1 MSIYRNINTQPIVLA
16 SDHAGF
22 KLKELI
28 KKYLIK
34 KRKKILDLGTKNINS
49 VDYSDFAH
57 LLAKK
62 IKDKQFGI
70 LICGSGTGMSMAANR
85 HKNIRAALCYNIK
98 STNQHSQPLP
108 QPQTQAA
115 KVNTKRRELKPQI
128 PMEHDGGVLCI
139 CGVPSISINKYNE
152 VEESI
157 ERHRFL
163 SGGADGTC
171 KLWEG

>member
-1 MSIYRNINTQPIVLA
+1 VSIYRNINTQPIVLA

-62 IKDKQFGI
+62 IKNKQFGI

-85 HKNIRAALCYNIK
+85 HKNIRAALCYNVK
-98 STNQHSQPLP
+98 STKLSRMHNNANVMTIGARL
-108 QPQTQAA
+108 TTKNVAL
-115 KVNTKRRELKPQI
+115 KCVNIFINTNFEGGRHLRR
-128 PMEHDGGVLCI
+128 
-139 CGVPSISINKYNE
+139 INK
-152 VEESI
+152 I
-157 ERHRFL
+157 
-163 SGGADGTC
+163 
-171 KLWEG
+171 